1 MFRELWNPTFVLLV
15 TAFAAAPITATIGFW
30 KPSRVAPVA
39 IATTAIAFAA
49 ALWGW
54 AADAPRLDSAWA
66 PTWGLRLTFEADGLG
81 VMYSLLATGIG
92 LAVVVYSA
100 GYLPLHLHHGHRPAK
115 DAVRFFSFLLLFMGA
130 MVGLVT
136 ARDSMLIFLF
146 WDVTAIAS
154 FFLIGYDNQKAESHV
169 AAMTAMLVTGS
180 SAICLL
186 IGISILQHQYGT
198 YSLDTLIA
206 VATPGREF
214 TTAMILIVVAGLAKS
229 AQVPFHFWLP
239 RAMAAP
245 TPVSAYL
252 HSAAMV
258 AAGVFLISRFSPL
271 IALSDETLDLLLL
284 VGFLSIA
291 VGGVLALTRDVLK
304 QLLAYSTISQYGYVV
319 VMLGLGGEKGAAGAS
334 FYVIAHALSKSALFL
349 TAGAVTEATGEKAL
363 TGLGGLIRR
372 MPALAAGSGAAAAG
386 LAALPLT
393 AGFFKDELFFA
404 AAHERG
410 GIVPILA
417 VAAAALTVGYMCR
430 FWFGIFL
437 GPVRTQPKGVS
448 SVLVAPVVALGVLV
462 IAGGI
467 WPEPISRLAEMA
479 GEATI
484 NQPVHVHAAYHF
496 DSRAE
501 NVMAVISIAAGFTLA
516 ASGPFWR
523 PFATGISRI
532 GSKVGP
538 QIWYD
543 RSLFALNRLSDSVH
557 RIEVRDLRSRVS
569 TILLPAGIL
578 VGAGALAERN
588 FDELRVG
595 GFDLADLPLT
605 LMVVIAACAAVT
617 ATLTINHLSMAL
629 VLSGVGYSLAVAY
642 SLFGAPDVA
651 LVAVL
656 IETLFTLLF
665 FGMLTLMPGEIDHG
679 FIQQPDPAAG
689 PVKQSNR
696 RNRDRVI
703 ATIAGGFAFIVTWGV
718 LSRPSMFES
727 VTVEQIALTPSAH
740 GKDIVTVILADF
752 RGLDTMGEITVIAIA
767 FLGIA
772 TLLRRW
778 RTS

>member
-1 MFRELWNPTFVLLV
+1 MLREMWNPTFVLLAA
-15 TAFAAAPITATIGFW
+15 AFAAAPCTAVIGFW
-30 KPSRVAPVA
+30 RPSRVAPVA
-39 IATTAIAFAA
+39 AITTAIAFAA

-66 PTWGLRLTFEADGLG
+66 PTWGLRLTFQLDGLG
-81 VMYSLLATGIG
+81 VLYSLLATGIG
-92 LAVVVYSA
+92 LAVVIYSA
-100 GYLPLHLHHGHRPAK
+100 GYLPLHLHHEHRPSK

-154 FFLIGYDNQKAESHV
+154 FFLIGYDNQKPESHV
-169 AAMTAMLVTGS
+169 AAMTAMLVTGG

-186 IGISILQHQYGT
+186 IGVSILQHQYGT
-198 YSLDTLIA
+198 YSLDELIA
-206 VATPGREF
+206 VAETSREL
-214 TTAMILIVVAGLAKS
+214 TIAMILVAVAGLAKS

-271 IALSDETLDLLLL
+271 IALSDETLNLLL
-284 VGFLSIA
+284 VIGFVSIA
-291 VGGVLALTRDVLK
+291 VGGILALTRDVLK

-349 TAGAVTEATGEKAL
+349 TAGAVTEATGQKAL
-363 TGLGGLIRR
+363 SDLGGLLRR
-372 MPALAAGSGAAAAG
+372 MPALALGSAAAAAG

-393 AGFFKDELFFA
+393 VGFFKDELFFA

-410 GIVPILA
+410 RVVSILA
-417 VAAAALTVGYMCR
+417 VLAATLTVGYMCR
-430 FWFGIFL
+430 FWFGIFAGPL
-437 GPVRTQPKGVS
+437 RSTPKRVSPFLIGPV
-448 SVLVAPVVALGVLV
+448 VVLGVLV

-467 WPEPISRLAEMA
+467 WPDPIARLAGVA
-479 GEATI
+479 AEATI
-484 NQPVHVHAAYHF
+484 NQPTHVHVAYHF
-496 DSRAE
+496 DTRAE
-501 NVMAVISIAAGFTLA
+501 NVMAIVSIAAGFTLA
-516 ASGPFWR
+516 ATGSLWR
-523 PFATGISRI
+523 PAATFVARLGSRI
-532 GSKVGP
+532 GP

-543 RSLFALNRLSDSVH
+543 RALYGLNLLSDSAH

-578 VGAGALAERN
+578 VGAGTLAERN

-595 GFDLADLPLT
+595 SFDLADLPLT
-605 LMVVIAACAAVT
+605 MMIVIAAVAAVT
-617 ATLTINHLSMAL
+617 ATLTANHLSMAL

-665 FGMLTLMPGEIDHG
+665 FGMLTLMPDEIDHG
-679 FIQQPDPAAG
+679 FIQQPDPTPG
-689 PVKQSNR
+689 PARQSNR
-696 RNRDRVI
+696 RNRDRII
-703 ATIAGGFAFIVTWGV
+703 AVIAGGFAFIVTWGV
-718 LSRPSMFES
+718 LSRPTAFES
-727 VTVEQIALTPSAH
+727 VTVDQIALTPAAH